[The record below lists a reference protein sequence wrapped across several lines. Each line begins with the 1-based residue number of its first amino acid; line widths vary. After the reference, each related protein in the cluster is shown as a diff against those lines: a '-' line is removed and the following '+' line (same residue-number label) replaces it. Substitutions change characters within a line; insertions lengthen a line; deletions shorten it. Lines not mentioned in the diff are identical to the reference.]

1 MTEQTQDA
9 KTVEQLQDEI
19 QKLKD
24 KNTQLLSEKRA
35 AVAQRDEMAEK
46 LAAVEKERDE
56 TTARLDYL
64 TIQLPRDEILQ
75 AAAVEDAAEMLW
87 RELSHHVD
95 VVRDDDGQDYLH
107 DKEGK
112 RLEYEGQPVKF
123 DVKGVRSLYESGT
136 VKTIGRLIK
145 GSGATGGGAT
155 GGSRYRGYTTTDKAP
170 TAKPSGFGLR

>member
-46 LAAVEKERDE
+46 LAAVEKQRDE

-75 AAAVEDAAEMLW
+75 AAAVEDSAEILW

-95 VVRDDDGQDYLH
+95 VVRDDDGQDYFH

-112 RLEYEGQPVKF
+112 RLEHQGQPVKF
-123 DVKGVRSLYESGT
+123 DVKGLNALYDSGA
-136 VKTIGRLIK
+136 VKTIGRLLK
-145 GSGATGGGAT
+145 SSGATGGGAT
-155 GGSRYRGYTTTDKAP
+155 GARYRGYTTTDKAP

>member
-46 LAAVEKERDE
+46 LAAAEKQRDE

-75 AAAVEDAAEMLW
+75 AAAAEDSAEMLW

-95 VVRDDDGQDYLH
+95 VVRDDDGQDYFH

-112 RLEYEGQPVKF
+112 RLEHEGQPVTLT
-123 DVKGVRSLYESGT
+123 VKGLNALYDSGT
-136 VKTIGRLIK
+136 VKTIGRLLK
-145 GSGATGGGAT
+145 SSGATGGGAT
-155 GGSRYRGYTTTDKAP
+155 GSRYRGYTTTDKAP

>member
-24 KNTQLLSEKRA
+24 KNTQLLNEKRA

-46 LAAVEKERDE
+46 LAAAEKQRDE

-75 AAAVEDAAEMLW
+75 AAAVEDSAETLW

-95 VVRDDDGQDYLH
+95 VVRDDDGQDYFH

-112 RLEYEGQPVKF
+112 RLEHEGQPVKF
-123 DVKGVRSLYESGT
+123 DVKGVRSLYDSGA
-136 VKTIGRLIK
+136 VKTIGRLLK
-145 GSGATGGGAT
+145 SSGATGGGAT
-155 GGSRYRGYTTTDKAP
+155 GAGRAYHTTDKAP

>member
-46 LAAVEKERDE
+46 LAAVEKQRDE

-75 AAAVEDAAEMLW
+75 AAAVEDSAEILW

-112 RLEYEGQPVKF
+112 RLEHEGQPVKF
-123 DVKGVRSLYESGT
+123 DVKGLNALYDSGA
-136 VKTIGRLIK
+136 VKTIGRLLK
-145 GSGATGGGAT
+145 SSGATGGGAT
-155 GGSRYRGYTTTDKAP
+155 GARYRGYTTTDKAP

>member
-75 AAAVEDAAEMLW
+75 AAAVEDSAEILW

-95 VVRDDDGQDYLH
+95 VVRDDDGQDYFH

-112 RLEYEGQPVKF
+112 RLEHEGQPVTLT
-123 DVKGVRSLYESGT
+123 VKGLNALYDSGA
-136 VKTIGRLIK
+136 VKTIGRLLK
-145 GSGATGGGAT
+145 SSGATGGGAT
-155 GGSRYRGYTTTDKAP
+155 GSRYRGYTTTDKAP

>member
-46 LAAVEKERDE
+46 LAAAEKQRDE

-75 AAAVEDAAEMLW
+75 AAAVEDSAEILW

-95 VVRDDDGQDYLH
+95 VVRDDDGQDYFH

-112 RLEYEGQPVKF
+112 RLEHEGQPVTLT
-123 DVKGVRSLYESGT
+123 VKGLNALYDSGA
-136 VKTIGRLIK
+136 VKTIGRLLK
-145 GSGATGGGAT
+145 SSGATGGGAT
-155 GGSRYRGYTTTDKAP
+155 GSRYRGYTTTDKAP